1 MTGTIVLIIL
11 AVLFCIGYTNYK
23 LKQMKD
29 AINRAF
35 KELQEGLLKI
45 IENGEGAFGDNFK
58 EALTS
63 AIHETIGQLF
73 EEPYEELDKMENVPL
88 MIDVVWEQKDPMV
101 IFDFSKWD
109 AEEKKGVVGVTI
121 YTAMEQPDSVK
132 EMKEEEGEECL
143 PFMYPD
149 ATLRYVRDKND
160 ENAIPYWI
168 WDEQFFFMMAL
179 DEGFDL
185 EEEEENLR
193 DLTTEAISL
202 CHIFLRESFGNDPS
216 IVSLREIAR
225 FTKCVEFFQDYFP
238 KKEFK
243 DKHSINPETQKLYK
257 IKSIICSIY
266 LCYYMRL
273 TKENV
278 SRKIDSLGRVSVP
291 KSLRDRLEIGEG
303 DMVDFFLLEND
314 DRFYVCLSRHVEEDE
329 GYEKYLQVAKLLDE
343 LGLEVPKEVAEK
355 L

>member
-1 MTGTIVLIIL
+1 MIGTIVLIIL
-11 AVLFCIGYTNYK
+11 ATLFCIGYTNFK

-73 EEPYEELDKMENVPL
+73 EEPYEELDRMENVPL

-109 AEEKKGVVGVTI
+109 
-121 YTAMEQPDSVK
+121 VK
-132 EMKEEEGEECL
+132 EMKEEEGEEYL

-185 EEEEENLR
+185 EEEE
-193 DLTTEAISL
+193 D
-202 CHIFLRESFGNDPS
+202 
-216 IVSLREIAR
+216 
-225 FTKCVEFFQDYFP
+225 
-238 KKEFK
+238 
-243 DKHSINPETQKLYK
+243 
-257 IKSIICSIY
+257 
-266 LCYYMRL
+266 
-273 TKENV
+273 
-278 SRKIDSLGRVSVP
+278 
-291 KSLRDRLEIGEG
+291 
-303 DMVDFFLLEND
+303 
-314 DRFYVCLSRHVEEDE
+314 
-329 GYEKYLQVAKLLDE
+329 
-343 LGLEVPKEVAEK
+343 
-355 L
+355 